1 MILKILSISREAVSA
16 LLKTVAPGTDNE
28 PMEGCNSLNFSCIAG
43 VYIPTPFTTEY
54 ESFS

>member
-54 ESFS
+54 ESSS